1 MIDVRSRGIADSKG
15 TNLLNAIH
23 VQIQDTP
30 EAAEKDEKEDKE
42 DKDDKQD
49 KENKEKEKELRDAFE
64 RSKLNQ
70 ATLVFISTW
79 QNDTWWFWPYM
90 IWLQFN
96 LLSSIH

>member
-1 MIDVRSRGIADSKG
+1 MIDVRSRGIANSKG

-49 KENKEKEKELRDAFE
+49 KWRTRKKKKN
-64 RSKLNQ
+64 SGMHLNDQ
-70 ATLVFISTW
+70 KWTRQL
-79 QNDTWWFWPYM
+79 
-90 IWLQFN
+90 
-96 LLSSIH
+96 

>member
-1 MIDVRSRGIADSKG
+1 MIDVRSRGIANSKG

-64 RSKLNQ
+64 RSKMNQ
-70 ATLVFISTW
+70 ATLVFIST
-79 QNDTWWFWPYM
+79 
-90 IWLQFN
+90 
-96 LLSSIH
+96 